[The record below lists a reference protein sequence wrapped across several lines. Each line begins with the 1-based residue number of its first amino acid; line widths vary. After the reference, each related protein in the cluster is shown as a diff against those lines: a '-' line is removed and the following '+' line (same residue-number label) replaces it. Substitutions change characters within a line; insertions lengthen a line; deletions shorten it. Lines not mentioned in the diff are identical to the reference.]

1 MLDKSRIEAPR
12 RYSYAVDPAAQFEA
26 GQIAKLTQGDD
37 GQPMVQVCNSGEL
50 PQGTLW
56 KDKATTL
63 TAIVVDEAVK
73 FDSLVKNLKQTNLVS
88 ATEKVTN
95 QARTVT
101 YVSGYDYDIDYAKGT
116 ITRRGGGTIILNQ
129 TVLVTYRYDIL
140 VKDLYRWG
148 QSYNFIPDYTLASGK
163 ITVVEDFAIL
173 YSLVYDPTAVYLIGD
188 ALRVMDG
195 GILTTDPYE
204 VGPVFAKVIKPPTAG
219 DPYLGYEQRTVMPG
233 D

>member
-1 MLDKSRIEAPR
+1 MLDKSRLEAPR
-12 RYSYAVDPAAQFEA
+12 RYSYNVDPAAQFEA
-26 GQIAKLTQGDD
+26 GQIAKLVQGDD

-56 KDKATTL
+56 KDKSTTL

-73 FDSLVKNLKQTNLVS
+73 FDHVDKNLKQTNLIAAS
-88 ATEKVTN
+88 EKVTN
-95 QARTVT
+95 STKTIT
-101 YVSGYDYDIDYAKGT
+101 YVNGFDYDLDSDKGI
-116 ITRRGGGTIILNQ
+116 ITRRLGGNIILNQ
-129 TVLVTYRYDIL
+129 TVLVTYRYEIL

-148 QSYNFIPDYTLASGK
+148 QSYNFIPDYTLGSNK
-163 ITVVEDFAIL
+163 ITIAEDFAVV
-173 YSLVYDPTAVYLIGD
+173 YSLVYDPTAVYSIGD

-204 VGPVFAKVIKPPTAG
+204 AGPVFAKVIKAPTAG
-219 DPYLGYEQRTVMPG
+219 DPYLGYEQRTVMPN